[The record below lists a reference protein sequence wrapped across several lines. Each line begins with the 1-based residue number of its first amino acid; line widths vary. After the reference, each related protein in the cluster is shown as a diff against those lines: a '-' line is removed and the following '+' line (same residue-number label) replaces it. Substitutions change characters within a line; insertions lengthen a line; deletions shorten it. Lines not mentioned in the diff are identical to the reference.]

1 MDAGYAFFMDASQPP
16 QQQRSR
22 ETLTALITTTIT
34 VLGAGGLEGCTL
46 PRIAAEANLA
56 AASVYR
62 RFPDKDALLRAAFL
76 HVLQQNAK
84 IARPQ
89 LEKLLL
95 RKSLEATVE
104 AIVADL
110 LRQYRQHPRLMRS
123 LSLFL
128 ESHSGTTFALEA
140 HRLISARL
148 ELTAALLLEHRDR
161 IRHPNPSR
169 AVVFAMLLATSAVES
184 ALLTP
189 DSLWSVALPFADKQL
204 AAEISRAAL
213 AYLRR
218 KP

>member
-1 MDAGYAFFMDASQPP
+1 MDAPQPP

-22 ETLTALITTTIT
+22 QTFDSLLAATIRLLESDTLEA
-34 VLGAGGLEGCTL
+34 CTL
-46 PRIAAEANLA
+46 PRIATEAGLA

-62 RFPDKDALLRAAFL
+62 RFPDKAALLRAAFL

-84 IARPQ
+84 VTRPQ

-95 RKSLEATVE
+95 RKSLQATIE
-104 AIVADL
+104 AIVLDL
-110 LRQYRQHPRLMRS
+110 LRQYRARPRLMRS

-128 ESHSGTTFALEA
+128 ESHSGTAFALEA
-140 HRLISARL
+140 RQLISTRI

-161 IRHPNPSR
+161 IRHPNPAR
-169 AVVFAMLLATSAVES
+169 AVVFAVLFATSMVES
-184 ALLTP
+184 AILTP

-204 AAEISRAAL
+204 AAEITRAAL
-213 AYLRR
+213 AFLRR

>member
-1 MDAGYAFFMDASQPP
+1 MDTPQPP

-22 ETLTALITTTIT
+22 ETLDALLTSTIH
-34 VLGAGGLEGCTL
+34 LLETDSLEACTL

-84 IARPQ
+84 ITRAQ

-95 RKSLEATVE
+95 RKSLEATIE

-110 LRQYRQHPRLMRS
+110 LRQYRQRPRLMRS

-128 ESHSGTTFALEA
+128 ESHSST
-140 HRLISARL
+140 
-148 ELTAALLLEHRDR
+148 
-161 IRHPNPSR
+161 
-169 AVVFAMLLATSAVES
+169 
-184 ALLTP
+184 
-189 DSLWSVALPFADKQL
+189 
-204 AAEISRAAL
+204 
-213 AYLRR
+213 
-218 KP
+218 

>member
-1 MDAGYAFFMDASQPP
+1 MDTPQPP
-16 QQQRSR
+16 QQERSR
-22 ETLTALITTTIT
+22 QTLDSLLAATIR
-34 VLGAGGLEGCTL
+34 LLESDSLEACTL

-76 HVLQQNAK
+76 HVLQQGAK
-84 IARPQ
+84 TTRPQ

-95 RKSLEATVE
+95 RKSLEATIE
-104 AIVADL
+104 AIVLDL
-110 LRQYRQHPRLMRS
+110 LRQHRARPRLLRS

-128 ESHSGTTFALEA
+128 ESHSGTSFALEA
-140 HRLISARL
+140 RQLISSRL

-161 IRHPNPSR
+161 IRHPNPAR
-169 AVVFAMLLATSAVES
+169 AVVFAMLLATSAIES
-184 ALLTP
+184 AVLTP

-204 AAEISRAAL
+204 AAEITRSAL

-218 KP
+218 RP

>member
-1 MDAGYAFFMDASQPP
+1 MDAPQPP

-22 ETLTALITTTIT
+22 ETLDTLITATIRQ
-34 VLGAGGLEGCTL
+34 LESDSLEACTL
-46 PRIAAEANLA
+46 PRIAAQANLA

-84 IARPQ
+84 ITRPQ

-95 RKSLEATVE
+95 RKSLEATIE
-104 AIVADL
+104 AIVLDL
-110 LRQYRQHPRLMRS
+110 LRQYRQRPHFMRS

-140 HRLISARL
+140 RQLISTRL
-148 ELTAALLLEHRDR
+148 ELTAGLLLEYRDR
-161 IRHPNPSR
+161 IRHPNPAR
-169 AVVFAMLLATSAVES
+169 AVVFAVLLATSAIE
-184 ALLTP
+184 AAILTP

-204 AAEISRAAL
+204 ATEITRAAL
-213 AYLRR
+213 AFLRR
-218 KP
+218 RP

>member
-1 MDAGYAFFMDASQPP
+1 MDAPQPP

-22 ETLTALITTTIT
+22 ETLDTLITATIRQ
-34 VLGAGGLEGCTL
+34 LESDSLEACTL
-46 PRIAAEANLA
+46 PRIAAQANLA

-84 IARPQ
+84 ITRPQ

-95 RKSLEATVE
+95 RKSLEATIE
-104 AIVADL
+104 AIVLDL
-110 LRQYRQHPRLMRS
+110 LRQYRQRPHFMRS

-140 HRLISARL
+140 RQLISTRL
-148 ELTAALLLEHRDR
+148 ELTAGLLLEYRDR
-161 IRHPNPSR
+161 IRHPNPAR
-169 AVVFAMLLATSAVES
+169 AVVFAVLLATSAIE
-184 ALLTP
+184 AAILTP

-204 AAEISRAAL
+204 AAEITRTAL
-213 AYLRR
+213 AFLRR
-218 KP
+218 RP

>member
-1 MDAGYAFFMDASQPP
+1 MDAPQPP

-22 ETLTALITTTIT
+22 ETLDALLAATIR
-34 VLGAGGLEGCTL
+34 LLESDSLEACTL

-76 HVLQQNAK
+76 HVLRQNAK
-84 IARPQ
+84 ITRLQ
-89 LEKLLL
+89 IEKLLL
-95 RKSLEATVE
+95 RKSLEATIE
-104 AIVADL
+104 AIVLDL
-110 LRQYRQHPRLMRS
+110 LRQYRARPRLLRS

-128 ESHSGTTFALEA
+128 ESHSGTAFALEA
-140 HRLISARL
+140 RQLISTHL
-148 ELTAALLLEHRDR
+148 ELTAALLLQHRDR
-161 IRHPNPSR
+161 IRHPNPAR
-169 AVVFAMLLATSAVES
+169 AAVFAVLLVTSMIES
-184 ALLTP
+184 TILTP

-204 AAEISRAAL
+204 AAEITRAAL

>member
-1 MDAGYAFFMDASQPP
+1 MENAPQPP

-22 ETLTALITTTIT
+22 QTLDSLLAATIH
-34 VLGAGGLEGCTL
+34 LLESDSLEACTL

-76 HVLQQNAK
+76 YVLQQNAK
-84 IARPQ
+84 TTRQQ

-95 RKSLEATVE
+95 RKSLETTIE
-104 AIVADL
+104 AIVLDL
-110 LRQYRQHPRLMRS
+110 LRQYRTRPRLLRS

-128 ESHSGTTFALEA
+128 ESHSGTSFALA
-140 HRLISARL
+140 AQQLVSSRV
-148 ELTAALLLEHRDR
+148 ELTAELLLQHRDR
-161 IRHPNPSR
+161 IRHPNLAR
-169 AVVFAMLLATSAVES
+169 AAVFAVLLATSAIES
-184 ALLTP
+184 AVLTP
-189 DSLWSVALPFADKQL
+189 DSLWAVALPFADKQL
-204 AAEISRAAL
+204 AAEITRSVL